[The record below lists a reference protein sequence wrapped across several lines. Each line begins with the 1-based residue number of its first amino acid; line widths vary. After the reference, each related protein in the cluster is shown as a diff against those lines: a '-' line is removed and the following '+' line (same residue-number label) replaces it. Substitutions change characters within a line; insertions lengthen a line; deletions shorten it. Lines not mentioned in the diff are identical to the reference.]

1 MKHKKPLSPA
11 AIVSTVLV
19 VIALIAATIF
29 ITIPAAE
36 IHSNTSSPAS
46 VSWMSEIPDDL
57 SLSEISIPGTHNS
70 AANFVRMA
78 YFTKCQWDSVYS
90 QLQEGYRLL
99 DIRLAI
105 DHGQLITTHDV
116 FPCRTSVDLFSPTLT
131 AEMVIDQCLTFLE
144 ENPTETVLFIAK
156 RETNDDII
164 KVQLLLDE
172 LIRSHEDHWLLT
184 DQIPTLGEA
193 RGKIVLLRRYNDHGD
208 LKERSGIHLY
218 WEDQGAHGRTEAEEN
233 ESEMGRFL
241 VQDHYHLNVSDKW
254 TAFTNMLH
262 AEKSD
267 LLRINYLSTTGE
279 AAQGHPYFYAYR
291 LNYKLRLENLTNLTP
306 QWILM
311 DFGTEALA
319 THIFASNLSSM
330 SDLAAARSIAEN
342 FNNHEGTDV
351 LRIILGYLKENAILL
366 FMIATLFSII
376 SSHRMVGNISATP
389 LLITLAEV
397 FFLTIFDYLELQLA
411 QGNEPSIW
419 RNVFSVLSYTLR
431 PAISY
436 SLIFMV
442 VQNKKLHRAMQI
454 LLALNFLI
462 HFTTFWSGIAFRY
475 TADNGFARGPLG
487 YTSHIVS
494 FICVAIILY
503 GALRYVERK
512 DSHNEVVVIL
522 CALGAVGAAIFETT
536 GILGHV
542 LNIVI
547 VADCAFYYIYLYLQF
562 STHDSTTG
570 LLNRQRFFTDSLRH
584 DAIVTGIIAI
594 DMNLLKEI
602 NDRDGHQAGDE
613 GLASIGKC
621 IIDHCDR
628 SSFAYRMGGDEFVVL
643 CLNMAEDKIQN
654 MVQSISDDVKT
665 TAYSISIGYAMR
677 QEDEALDVTLKS
689 ADQAMYINKS
699 EFYRSTG
706 RDRRRR

>member
-1 MKHKKPLSPA
+1 MKHKKSLSPA
-11 AIVSTVLV
+11 VIAG
-19 VIALIAATIF
+19 IALIVFSLVIATIF

-36 IHSNTSSPAS
+36 IHPNTSSPAS
-46 VSWMSEIPDDL
+46 VSWMSEVPDDL

-90 QLQEGYRLL
+90 QLKEGYRIL

-105 DHGQLITTHDV
+105 DGGQLITAHDI
-116 FPCRTSVDLFSPTLT
+116 FPCRTTVDLFSPVLT
-131 AEMVIDQCLTFLE
+131 AEMVIDQCLTFLK

-156 RETNDDII
+156 RETHDDISE
-164 KVQLLLDE
+164 VQLLLDE
-172 LIRSHEDHWLLT
+172 LIRSHEDRWLLT
-184 DQIPTLGEA
+184 DHIPTLGEA
-193 RGKIVLLRRYNDHGD
+193 RGKIVLLRRYDDHAD
-208 LKERSGIHLY
+208 LKGRSGIPLY
-218 WEDQGAHGRTEAEEN
+218 WEDQGAHGITGAVEN
-233 ESEMGRFL
+233 ETEMGRFL
-241 VQDHYHLNVSDKW
+241 VQDHYHLNVNNKW

-262 AEKSD
+262 AEKTD
-267 LLRINYLSTTGE
+267 LLRINYLSTAGE
-279 AAQGHPYFYAYR
+279 ASQGHPYFYAYR
-291 LNYKLRLENLTNLTP
+291 LNYKLRLEDLTNLTP
-306 QWILM
+306 QWIMM

-319 THIFASNLSSM
+319 THVFTSNLSTM
-330 SDLAAARSIAEN
+330 SDLAEAGSIDAG
-342 FNNHEGTDV
+342 FDNHEGTDI

-376 SSHRMVGNISATP
+376 LSHRMVGNISATP

-442 VQNKKLHRAMQI
+442 VQNKKLHRALQI

-475 TADNGFARGPLG
+475 TADNGFSRGPLG

-494 FICVAIILY
+494 FVNVAIILY
-503 GALRYVERK
+503 GAFRYVEHK

-522 CALGAVGAAIFETT
+522 CALGAVGAAIFETS

-562 STHDSTTG
+562 SAHDSTTG
-570 LLNRQRFFTDSLRH
+570 LLNRQRFFTDSLRY
-584 DAIVTGIIAI
+584 DASITGIIAI

-613 GLASIGKC
+613 GLAAIGKC
-621 IIDHCDR
+621 IFDHCDR

-643 CLNMAEDKIQN
+643 CCNATESTIQD
-654 MVQSISDDVKT
+654 MVQQISEAVKT

-677 QEDEALDVTLKS
+677 QEAEALSATMKS